1 MINVRIRQLISLK
14 LEVIV
19 RRSPFTVHRSEFGG
33 EFRNQMPLPENMGK
47 MKNIDSMKPES
58 ADALFHIYL
67 PFCLTHYCGVCPIL
81 IPSTN
86 RKARDE
92 KC

>member
-1 MINVRIRQLISLK
+1 
-14 LEVIV
+14 
-19 RRSPFTVHRSEFGG
+19 
-33 EFRNQMPLPENMGK
+33 MGK